1 MERVIPV
8 IIGLGE
14 ILWDMLPGG
23 KVLGGAPA
31 NFAYHCRQLGA
42 ESYVVSAVGK
52 DDLGCEILE
61 LLEKL
66 HLPLEHVHV
75 EERHPT
81 GTVTV
86 RLDGA
91 GHPTYIIHKNVAW
104 DYIPVEEG
112 SMGVFDAADAVCFG
126 SLAQRSPLSRK
137 SVNSYLKATP
147 SGCLRVF
154 DINLR
159 QDYYGKEVLERSLQ
173 VADVLKLNDEELE
186 VVSRIFSLE
195 GREDVLLE
203 SLLHTF
209 DLKIV
214 ALTKGSEGSVLL
226 TGMERSEY
234 RSEPVQSV
242 DTVGAGDSFTAA
254 MVMGYLRGLRLKDIH
269 RLASDIASFVCTQKG
284 ATPDLPESIIKEINT
299 NKA

>member
-1 MERVIPV
+1 MEKEKPV

-61 LLEKL
+61 LMEEL
-66 HLPLEHVHV
+66 HLPQEHIHIQ
-75 EERHPT
+75 ERYPT
-81 GTVTV
+81 GTVSV

-91 GHPTYIIHKNVAW
+91 GHPTYNIHTNVAW
-104 DYIPVEEG
+104 DHIPLGEG
-112 SMGVFDAADAVCFG
+112 STDVFEVADAVCFG

-137 SVNSYLKATP
+137 SILAYLKASSP
-147 SGCLRVF
+147 ECLRVF

-159 QDYYGKEVLERSLQ
+159 QKYYNREILESSLNE
-173 VADVLKLNDEELE
+173 ADVLKLNDDELE
-186 VVSRIFSLE
+186 VLSSMFSLKGE
-195 GREDVLLE
+195 KDDLLE
-203 SLLHTF
+203 SLLQEFGLT
-209 DLKIV
+209 IV

-226 TGMERSEY
+226 TGTERSEY
-234 RSEPVQSV
+234 RSEPVESL

-254 MVMGYLRGLRLKDIH
+254 MVMGFLRGLALKDLH
-269 RLASDIASFVCTQKG
+269 RIASDIASYVCTRKG
-284 ATPDLPESIIKEINT
+284 ATPELPVSLINEITPYN
-299 NKA
+299 A